1 MMMPI
6 YIKQHLSNIWSS
18 IHEKLKQNWG
28 WAKKK
33 ALLIKKACISDYK
46 IMIEENDPSL
56 QK

>member
-46 IMIEENDPSL
+46 IMIEENDSSL